1 MDPHNTLLERVTLEV
16 PPALGALSELRLT
29 ELVAVS
35 SGGRYT
41 WGFRA
46 ETEAWWNEVAPMHP
60 LSSEEEEILE
70 SQLVFVLLRWAARSS
85 FRLLIPPLG
94 FLWRAGGSEVALL
107 FAEASRSLGLPLGMT
122 HYLCSSF
129 ECAEALAREGL
140 RPLVEAGQWL
150 PGYGAW
156 VRSASGFEALI
167 IHGDLRGLLALW
179 ELGGYEPEVWP
190 LLDRGATVLLLGER
204 TTRVRLGRR

>member
-16 PPALGALSELRLT
+16 PPALGALPELRLT

-60 LSSEEEEILE
+60 LSSEE
-70 SQLVFVLLRWAARSS
+70 
-85 FRLLIPPLG
+85 
-94 FLWRAGGSEVALL
+94 
-107 FAEASRSLGLPLGMT
+107 EASRSLGLPLGMT